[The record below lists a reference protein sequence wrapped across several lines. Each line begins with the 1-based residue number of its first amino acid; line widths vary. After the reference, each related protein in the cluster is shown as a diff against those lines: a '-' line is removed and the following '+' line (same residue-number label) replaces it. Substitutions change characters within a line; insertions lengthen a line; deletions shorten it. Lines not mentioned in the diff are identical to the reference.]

1 MFDPWMKTPAAAL
14 YMNTSEAWL
23 EKKRVTGGGP
33 IYTKNGRLVSYRRSN
48 LDNYMVERER
58 RSTSDRGGQE
68 QAAGP
73 DDA

>member
-33 IYTKNGRLVSYRRSN
+33 VYIKIGRLVSYRRSV
-48 LDNYMVERER
+48 LDEYLAVREC
-58 RSTSDRGGQE
+58 RSTSDPG
-68 QAAGP
+68 A
-73 DDA
+73 

>member
-33 IYTKNGRLVSYRRSN
+33 IYTKNGRLVSYRCSN
-48 LDNYMVERER
+48 LDNYMVEREC
-58 RSTSDRGGQE
+58 RSTSDPGGRGVG
-68 QAAGP
+68 
-73 DDA
+73 